1 MQQDEIIYPE
11 YEKLMLIKNES
22 QIIGEFLEWLTIEKE
37 LSLCAHDEGGVNE
50 AYYSNEEI
58 LSEYFKIDLYKLEQE
73 KNQMLKQ
80 LKEKN

>member
-11 YEKLMLIKNES
+11 HEKLMLIKNES
-22 QIIGEFLEWLTIEKE
+22 QIIGEFLEWLRGTNLFIGY
-37 LSLCAHDEGGVNE
+37 ADEGGLDM
-50 AYYSNEEI
+50 YYASNEEI
-58 LSEYFKIDLYKLEQE
+58 LAEYFKIDLYKLEQE